1 MRVLGIVTARGGS
14 KGVPR
19 KNIRLL
25 GGRPLI
31 SWTADAARAATRL
44 ARTVVST
51 EDDEIA
57 KVAREVGLDV
67 PVMRPVDLAQD
78 STPSLPVV
86 QHMVRVLE
94 DMGDRYDAICL
105 LQPTSPFRRASE
117 IDGCLALL
125 ESSGADSVV
134 SVLPIPVDHHPYW
147 AYIAGADG
155 VLRLATGG
163 AVPATRRQDLPPA
176 VHRNGSVYAMRRDV
190 LLEGNSLYGAR
201 TVGFAVDAA
210 RSVNIDTLADWAQA
224 EHILA
229 AMAD

>member
-19 KNIRLL
+19 KNIRML
-25 GGRPLI
+25 GGKPLI
-31 SWTADAARAATRL
+31 GWTAEAARAATRL

-51 EDDEIA
+51 EDEEIA
-57 KVAREVGLDV
+57 KVAREVGLEV
-67 PVMRPVDLAQD
+67 PVMRPVDLAKD
-78 STPSLPVV
+78 TTPSLPVV
-86 QHMVRVLE
+86 QHMVRALE

-125 ESSGADSVV
+125 DSSGADSVV

-147 AYIAGADG
+147 AYLVGDDG
-155 VLRLATGG
+155 VLRLATGE
-163 AVPATRRQDLPPA
+163 AAPTTRRQDLPPA

-190 LLEGNSLYGAR
+190 LMEGNSLYGAR
-201 TVGFAVDAA
+201 TVGFTVDGV
-210 RSVNIDTLADWAQA
+210 RSVNIDTLDDWAHA
-224 EHILA
+224 ETILA

>member
-19 KNIRLL
+19 KNIRML
-25 GGRPLI
+25 GGKPLI
-31 SWTADAARAATRL
+31 AWTADAARAATRL

-57 KVAREVGLDV
+57 KVAREVGLEV
-67 PVMRPVDLAQD
+67 PVMRPVELALD
-78 STPSLPVV
+78 ATPSLPVV
-86 QHMVRVLE
+86 QHMVRALE
-94 DMGDRYDAICL
+94 EMGDRYDAICL
-105 LQPTSPFRRASE
+105 LQPTSPFRRPSE

-125 ESSGADSVV
+125 ESSRADSVV

-147 AYIAGADG
+147 AYLVGDDGA
-155 VLRLATGG
+155 LRLATGE
-163 AVPATRRQDLPPA
+163 AAPTTRRQDLPPA

-190 LLEGNSLYGAR
+190 LIEGNSLYGAR

-224 EHILA
+224 EDLLA